1 MSPNTPTRTPIR
13 ARPAAPSATS
23 AWQASGRSRATL
35 PPQAISTE
43 VLAEKY
49 AKGGETTLDQVRQR
63 VARALAAAE
72 PPEQRAAWEAKFLD
86 AQRRGFV
93 PAGRINSAAGT
104 PLAATLINCF
114 VQPVGDSI
122 SQPEEGFAG
131 IYTALTEAA
140 ETMRRGGGV
149 GYDFSRIRPA
159 GAWVAPTQSSA
170 SGPVSYMRVFD
181 RSCETVESAGSR
193 RGAQMA
199 VLRCDHPDIET
210 FIRAKDSGDLRN
222 FNISVG
228 VTDEFMQAVVDD
240 GEISLVHKAEP
251 GPALK
256 RPHAP
261 AAPSLPPEGAGST
274 GGGPAST
281 QPAGAHRRADGLW
294 VYRTLRARVLWDEI
308 MRSTYDHA
316 EPGVLFL
323 DRINQDNNLGYCETI
338 AATNPCVTADTWVM
352 TSEGARQVQQLL
364 GQPFVALVDGKPYRT
379 ESAGFFATGSK
390 PVFQLTTREGPSLR
404 LTVDHLVRRV
414 TRKTRYLVESAW
426 VPAGQLLPGDELVL
440 HNHRAAAGWD
450 GAHTEAE
457 GYLVGLLIGD
467 GTLKAD
473 KAVLSAWAPEL
484 RAVGGA
490 PHAVMH
496 SASGILRAAEAAAMT
511 LPHRADFR
519 GWQRA
524 VDGRGEFRLAS
535 GALRRLALELGM
547 APGRKTIT
555 PAIEAGSSDFCRG
568 LLRGLFD
575 ADGSVQGSQDKGVS
589 VRLTQSD
596 AALLESAQRL
606 LLRLGVASTIYRNR
620 RPAGL
625 ALLPDGRGG
634 QREYPQQASH
644 ELVISGDN
652 LAVFADRIGFE
663 DDAKAGRLQDLLAA
677 YRRTLNRERFTATV
691 ESVVPAGVEA
701 VYDVTVEHVHAFD
714 ANGLMAHNCGEQP
727 LPPYGCCCLGSVDLT
742 HFVQRPFEPDAAFD
756 EDSFAEVCAVAT
768 RMLDNVL
775 DVTVWP
781 LPQQQAEAM
790 AKRRVGLGFTGLGDA
805 LVMLGLRYD
814 TEPARS
820 MAAGI
825 SAAMRDAAYGASAD
839 LAAERGAF
847 PLFNADLY
855 LSRGAFASRL
865 PPALKDKIR
874 AQGLRNSHLLSIA
887 PTGTISLAFAD
898 NASNGIEPA
907 FSWSYTRK
915 KREPDNSFK
924 HYAVEDHAWRLYRHL
939 KGADAPLTDAFVTAL
954 EMSAEAHGA
963 MVAAVAPYIDTSI
976 SKTVNVPADYPYE
989 DFQGLYLQ
997 AWRSGLKGLATYRP
1011 NAVLGS
1017 VLSVDPAP
1025 AAMAP
1030 AAAQAATVSE
1040 AAPAVGLQPA
1050 PLPATTLLADGTNQR
1065 LRLDRLPAPV
1075 LASLRWPSR
1084 PELPGGNPAWSY
1096 LIQHPHGDFSLFV
1109 GELPAEAGPGLG
1121 LFAQN
1126 LPFEVWVNG
1135 AEQPRGIGAMAKTL
1149 SMDMRTHDAA
1159 WLRLK
1164 LDALA
1169 TVSEERAFE
1178 MPFPPSGEKRLFP
1191 GVVAATA
1198 AVIRWRCEQLGALQE
1213 GGPTPVLDAMFS
1225 RDEPRTGTAGTLA
1238 WAVDVDNHGTG
1249 ESFTVTLKEV
1259 ALPGPDG
1266 GGSNRQPGQAAAYV
1280 TRPCAIGFSGNYP
1293 RALDGLARLLSL
1305 DMRVMDPAWIG
1316 MKLRKLLNVGEP
1328 LGHFMAPVPGERR
1341 QQTWPSTVA
1350 YIARLVIHRYAML
1363 GVLDEHGFPLN
1374 EMGILASPLAKPAG
1388 MVAPGQPVAAE
1399 LSAGPGTMAGKPCPE
1414 CGNHT
1419 LIHKDGC
1426 EFCTACGFVGQCG

>member
-1 MSPNTPTRTPIR
+1 MSHTTPTR
-13 ARPAAPSATS
+13 ARTAPAAQEPAAAAPVSPR
-23 AWQASGRSRATL
+23 ASL
-35 PPQAISTE
+35 PPQPISAE

-49 AKGGETTLDQVRQR
+49 AKGDETTLDDVRRR

-72 PPEQRAAWEAKFLD
+72 PTEQRALWEQKFLD

-104 PLAATLINCF
+104 SLAATLINCF

-199 VLRCDHPDIET
+199 VLRCDHPDVET
-210 FIRAKDSGDLRN
+210 FIRAKDAGDLRN

-228 VTDEFMQAVVDD
+228 VTDDFMQAVTADD
-240 GEISLVHKAEP
+240 EYELVHKAEP
-251 GPALK
+251 GPAIK
-256 RPHAP
+256 
-261 AAPSLPPEGAGST
+261 
-274 GGGPAST
+274 AS
-281 QPAGAHRRADGLW
+281 GAHRRTDGLW
-294 VYRTLRARVLWDEI
+294 VYRTLRARALWDLI

-323 DRINQDNNLGYCETI
+323 DRINSDNNLGYCESI
-338 AATNPCVTADTWVM
+338 AATNPCA
-352 TSEGARQVQQLL
+352 
-364 GQPFVALVDGKPYRT
+364 
-379 ESAGFFATGSK
+379 
-390 PVFQLTTREGPSLR
+390 
-404 LTVDHLVRRV
+404 
-414 TRKTRYLVESAW
+414 
-426 VPAGQLLPGDELVL
+426 
-440 HNHRAAAGWD
+440 
-450 GAHTEAE
+450 
-457 GYLVGLLIGD
+457 
-467 GTLKAD
+467 
-473 KAVLSAWAPEL
+473 
-484 RAVGGA
+484 
-490 PHAVMH
+490 
-496 SASGILRAAEAAAMT
+496 
-511 LPHRADFR
+511 
-519 GWQRA
+519 
-524 VDGRGEFRLAS
+524 
-535 GALRRLALELGM
+535 
-547 APGRKTIT
+547 
-555 PAIEAGSSDFCRG
+555 
-568 LLRGLFD
+568 
-575 ADGSVQGSQDKGVS
+575 
-589 VRLTQSD
+589 
-596 AALLESAQRL
+596 
-606 LLRLGVASTIYRNR
+606 
-620 RPAGL
+620 
-625 ALLPDGRGG
+625 
-634 QREYPQQASH
+634 
-644 ELVISGDN
+644 
-652 LAVFADRIGFE
+652 
-663 DDAKAGRLQDLLAA
+663 
-677 YRRTLNRERFTATV
+677 
-691 ESVVPAGVEA
+691 
-701 VYDVTVEHVHAFD
+701 
-714 ANGLMAHNCGEQP
+714 EQP

-756 EDSFAEVCAVAT
+756 EAGFTEVCAVAT

-781 LPQQQAEAM
+781 LPQQQAEAR

-805 LVMLGLRYD
+805 LVMLGQRYD
-814 TEPARS
+814 TEPARAT
-820 MAAGI
+820 AARI
-825 SAAMRDAAYGASAD
+825 SAVMRDAAYDASAD

-855 LSRGAFASRL
+855 LSRGSFASRL
-865 PPALKDKIR
+865 PQPLKDKIR

-915 KREPDNSFK
+915 KREADNSFK

-939 KGADAPLTDAFVTAL
+939 KGEDAPLTDAFVTAL
-954 EMSAEAHGA
+954 EMSAEAHA
-963 MVAAVAPYIDTSI
+963 SMVAAVAPYIDTSI

-997 AWRSGLKGLATYRP
+997 AWQSGLKGLATYRP
-1011 NAVLGS
+1011 NSVLGS
-1017 VLSVDPAP
+1017 VLSVDAPPLAP
-1025 AAMAP
+1025 AITP
-1030 AAAQAATVSE
+1030 
-1040 AAPAVGLQPA
+1040 QPA
-1050 PLPATTLLADGTNQR
+1050 PLTPMDGANQR

-1075 LASLRWPSR
+1075 LDSLRWPSR

-1121 LFAQN
+1121 LFEKN

-1149 SMDMRTHDAA
+1149 SMDMRTNDAA

-1169 TVSEERAFE
+1169 TVAEERAFE
-1178 MPFPPSGEKRLFP
+1178 MPFPPTGEPRLFP

-1238 WAVDVDNHGTG
+1238 WAVDVDNHATG

-1259 ALPGPDG
+1259 SLPGADG
-1266 GGSNRQPGQAAAYV
+1266 SSVTRPNGELPVLV

-1328 LGHFMAPVPGERR
+1328 LGHFMASVPGERR

-1363 GVLDEHGFPLN
+1363 GVLDEQGFPVQA
-1374 EMGILASPLAKPAG
+1374 MGILAAPAAKGPVVDAGVANISALPGGLA
-1388 MVAPGQPVAAE
+1388 
-1399 LSAGPGTMAGKPCPE
+1399 TMAGKPCPE

-1426 EFCTACGFVGQCG
+1426 EFCTACGYVGQCG